1 MVMTT
6 WEARGW
12 QWCVLLALLSVLVA
26 SPCVVR
32 AQGPQFD
39 VGAPP
44 GAAGGRSTLGQPLGA
59 ADFPDFGAPPSAPVS
74 GGAGRARSHVPAASQ
89 APPGVPVQRTTTGRA
104 QFGVPTVQP
113 IQIPA
118 YGELEIVPGG
128 IDPGPPN
135 GMTLDAAIEELIQ
148 QNLDLFALRLEI
160 PMAEADVLTA
170 NLRSNPVFYAD
181 TQLIPYGHYS
191 FLRPGG
197 PAQTDININYPL
209 DVTLKRRARRLSAR
223 QAKRVAEAQ
232 LQDAVRLQIDN
243 LYTVYVNV
251 VAARL
256 TVQYSQKY
264 VEGLRRLLKLNQEL
278 LGRGFI
284 KPSDVLPIK
293 THLQRAELQV
303 RESMQALAKSQMALA
318 QILNRPLTEPIQ
330 VRDYFRDVNKLS
342 MPTDVLVQ
350 KAVATR
356 PDLMAI
362 RLGIQRAEADVRL
375 ARANGY
381 PDVYLLYQPFTYQN
395 NTYLGVPSASSW
407 TLGVTATIPL
417 YNRNQGNIRRA
428 KINVTQT
435 QVQAASLV
443 RTVESDVINAVREF
457 ELSLK
462 SVEELEAEIVPSAR
476 KVRDAAYLRW
486 QGGETSALE
495 YLDAQKDY
503 NEVVRDYRDAL
514 IRHRNA
520 MLDLNTAV
528 GERILP

>member
-6 WEARGW
+6 WGARSW
-12 QWCVLLALLSVLVA
+12 RWCVLLALLSVLVE
-26 SPCVVR
+26 SPRVVQ

-59 ADFPDFGAPPSAPVS
+59 ADFPDFETPSSAPVS
-74 GGAGRARSHVPAASQ
+74 GGAGRARSHVPVASQ
-89 APPGVPVQRTTTGRA
+89 APPGVQVQRTPRQA
-104 QFGVPTVQP
+104 QLGVPTVQP
-113 IQIPA
+113 IQVPA
-118 YGELEIVPGG
+118 YGELEIPPGG
-128 IDPGPPN
+128 INPGPPN
-135 GMTLDAAIEELIQ
+135 GLTLDAAIEELIQ

-160 PMAEADVLTA
+160 PMADADVLTA
-170 NLRSNPVFYAD
+170 NLRANPIFYAD
-181 TQLIPYGHYS
+181 TQLIPYGHFS

-209 DVTLKRRARRLSAR
+209 DVTRKRRARTLSAR

-243 LYTVYVNV
+243 LYTTYVNV
-251 VAARL
+251 VATRL
-256 TVQYSQKY
+256 TLQYSQKY

-284 KPSDVLPIK
+284 KPTDVLPIQ
-293 THLQRAELQV
+293 THLERAEMQV
-303 RESMQALAKSQMALA
+303 REATQALAKSQMALA

-330 VRDYFRDVNKLS
+330 VRDYFRDVRKLS
-342 MPTDVLVQ
+342 VPTDVLVQ

-362 RLGIQRAEADVRL
+362 RLGVARAEADVRL
-375 ARANGY
+375 ARANRY
-381 PDVYLLYQPFTYQN
+381 PDVYLLYQPYTYQN
-395 NTYLGVPSASSW
+395 NTYLGVPSATSW

-417 YNRNQGNIRRA
+417 YNRNQGNITRA
-428 KINVTQT
+428 EINVTQT
-435 QVQAASLV
+435 QAQAASLERAV
-443 RTVESDVINAVREF
+443 VSDSINAVREF

-462 SVEELEAEIVPSAR
+462 SVEELEANIVPATR
-476 KVRDAAYLRW
+476 KVRDGAYLRW
-486 QGGETSALE
+486 QGGETSVLE
-495 YLDAQKDY
+495 YLEAQKDY

-528 GERILP
+528 GERIMP